1 MSAGDYAGAL
11 LVVLIWAFNFI
22 AAKIGLNQ
30 LSPLLMLG
38 LRFSLVALLLAPF
51 LRSPP
56 RGTWP
61 LVVAL
66 SFILGGLHFGLLFVG
81 LRHVNAGPAAI
92 AIQLTV
98 PFSAILAWMFFG
110 ERMGRL
116 QLAGMAVAFAG
127 VYILAGDPSQSP
139 DPLYFSIVVIGAFA
153 WAVANIVIKWIGP
166 INPFVLNAWIAL
178 LAAPQLFLASAL
190 TEDGQLAAI
199 AAADWRAWGAVAY
212 MAVGASITAY
222 GLWYYLIGKH
232 EMNKVVP
239 LTLLSPV
246 LAVGLAV
253 LILDEPVTARV
264 IAGGLITIAGVAM
277 IQFLQPAPKTRT

>member
-1 MSAGDYAGAL
+1 MSPTDYAGAL

-22 AAKIGLNQ
+22 AAKIGLGQ

-38 LRFSLVALLLAPF
+38 LRFCLVALLLAPF
-51 LRSPP
+51 LRPPP
-56 RGTWP
+56 RGKWP

-66 SFILGGLHFGLLFVG
+66 SFVLGGLHFGLLFVG

-98 PFSAILAWMFFG
+98 PFSALLAWAFFG

-116 QLAGMAVAFAG
+116 QVAGMVVAFAG
-127 VYILAGDPSQSP
+127 VYILAGDPAQSP
-139 DPLYFSIVVIGAFA
+139 DPLFFSIVVVGAFA

-166 INPFVLNAWIAL
+166 INPFILNAWIAL
-178 LAAPQLFLASAL
+178 LAAPQMFLASAVL
-190 TEDGQLAAI
+190 EDGQFAAI

-212 MAVGASITAY
+212 MAIGASITAY
-222 GLWYYLIGKH
+222 GLWYYLIAKH

-253 LILDEPVTARV
+253 LILGEPLTARV
-264 IAGGLITIAGVAM
+264 VAGGLITIAGVAM
-277 IQFLQPAPKTRT
+277 IQFLRPAPPAHT